1 MHIHTLDLGFL
12 DLNAAV
18 AVFVV
23 EGPEG
28 LALIETGPASTLPHL
43 EKVLAKNGW
52 QIADF
57 QHVFLTHIHFDH
69 AGAAWAFAEKG
80 ATIYV
85 HPLGLPHLAAPEKL
99 YNSARMIYGEA
110 MDQLWGPMHPI
121 PVEQLYAPAHG
132 ELIEAVGLQFAAWY
146 TPGHAVHHIAWE
158 VAPPNPP
165 VKGGDDTHSAESAEF
180 SAQATP
186 DVLPSLE
193 TAPPSPP
200 VKEGD
205 DTHSAVGEE
214 RTMPT
219 LDVLPPFTGVSGG
232 ASFSGR
238 AVFTGDVAGVR
249 IHGGP
254 VMPPCPPPDIQVED
268 WQQSIEL
275 LRGIPSK
282 TMYLTH
288 FGPVTDK
295 LAHLDALEQHLL
307 DWAEWMRPYAEQDTP
322 AAEIVP
328 AFQEFVKQNLMAQGV
343 TPDFIQR
350 YEAANP
356 AFMSVAGLL
365 RYWKKK
371 NRK

>member
-1 MHIHTLDLGFL
+1 
-12 DLNAAV
+12 
-18 AVFVV
+18 
-23 EGPEG
+23 
-28 LALIETGPASTLPHL
+28 
-43 EKVLAKNGW
+43 
-52 QIADF
+52 
-57 QHVFLTHIHFDH
+57 
-69 AGAAWAFAEKG
+69 
-80 ATIYV
+80 
-85 HPLGLPHLAAPEKL
+85 
-99 YNSARMIYGEA
+99 
-110 MDQLWGPMHPI
+110 
-121 PVEQLYAPAHG
+121 
-132 ELIEAVGLQFAAWY
+132 
-146 TPGHAVHHIAWE
+146 
-158 VAPPNPP
+158 
-165 VKGGDDTHSAESAEF
+165 
-180 SAQATP
+180 
-186 DVLPSLE
+186 
-193 TAPPSPP
+193 
-200 VKEGD
+200 
-205 DTHSAVGEE
+205 
-214 RTMPT
+214 MPT
-219 LDVLPPFTGVSGG
+219 LDVLPPFTGGSGG
-232 ASFSGR
+232 ASFTGG